1 MKLYKELEGK
11 IVLITGASRGFG
23 AAIAKR
29 FALEKSTVIVNYR
42 RSKSEAESL
51 IQEIHD
57 LGGKAIAI
65 KADIG
70 NEEKVLGLFE
80 FIKQEFGKLDIVV
93 ANASFGIPSKLMDA
107 NVRYWDITMDA
118 TALSLLLMAQLAEPL
133 MNGWGRIIPITSY
146 GGQRVLEGYGVVGP
160 AKAAVESLTRSLAF
174 ELAPKG
180 ILVNGVMPGVA
191 DTKSFRA
198 IPGAVESLEY
208 AKNRS
213 ATQSLV
219 TPDQVANVTAFLASN
234 QAEMIC
240 GQFIVVDGG
249 TFIRG

>member
-1 MKLYKELEGK
+1 MNLYQELNQK

-29 FALEKSTVIVNYR
+29 FASEGCTVIVNYR
-42 RSKSEAESL
+42 RSKSEAEAL

-57 LGGKAIAI
+57 LGGDAIAV

-70 NEEKVLGLFE
+70 NEEKLHGLFE

-107 NVRYWDITMDA
+107 SVRYWDITMDA

-133 MNGWGRIIPITSY
+133 MQGWGRIIPITSY

-198 IPGAVESLEY
+198 IPDAEASLEY
-208 AKNRS
+208 AQSRS
-213 ATQSLV
+213 ATESLV
-219 TPDQVANVTAFLASN
+219 TAEQVANVTAFLASN

>member
-1 MKLYKELEGK
+1 MKLYKELDGK
-11 IVLITGASRGFG
+11 IALVTGASRGFG
-23 AAIAKR
+23 AAIATR
-29 FALEKSTVIVNYR
+29 LATEGAIVVINYR

-51 IQEIHD
+51 LKHIDAI
-57 LGGKAIAI
+57 GGQAIAI

-70 NEEKVLGLFE
+70 NEEKLHALFDA
-80 FIKQEFGKLDIVV
+80 IKQEFGKLDIVV
-93 ANASFGIPSKLMDA
+93 ANASFGIPSHLMKA
-107 NVRYWDITMDA
+107 SVRYWDVTMDA

-160 AKAAVESLTRSLAF
+160 AKAAVESLTRSLAY

-198 IPGAVESLEY
+198 IPGAQESLDY
-208 AKNRS
+208 AKSRS
-213 ATQSLV
+213 ATNSLV
-219 TPDQVANVTAFLASN
+219 SAEQVANVVAFLSSN

-240 GQFIVVDGG
+240 GQFIIVDGG
-249 TFIRG
+249 TFVRG